1 MAVAKVSIPTIEFQ
15 RDEIPTYN
23 KKKAL
28 QGAFWCSF
36 VKRWS

>member
-15 RDEIPTYN
+15 RGEIPTYN

-28 QGAFWCSF
+28 QGAFWSSIL
-36 VKRWS
+36 KM